1 MSQESLIG
9 QESLIVY
16 ECEHC
21 ETALGPGLIACPSCG
36 QNFDEPV
43 PGDAVLLEEPN
54 PPKADAPKSR
64 KRSPLI
70 PAVILGITVLT
81 GVGWFGR
88 RSFVPI
94 KAPVTAAAPSPFI
107 LTEMTMHPAYAAHM
121 TAYLG
126 KLRGSG
132 MGAQWPAFGG
142 SDTLLIIAP
151 PPVKG
156 QAAAWSDT
164 QLKQLAQGVYAG
176 FWENRYETGFSDS
189 DSTTCFVLVSDASG
203 RIAAVDL
210 MGTVQ

>member
-1 MSQESLIG
+1 MSHETLI
-9 QESLIVY
+9 IY

-21 ETALGPGLIACPSCG
+21 ETALGPGLIACPNCG
-36 QNFDEPV
+36 QDFDEPV
-43 PGDAVLLEEPN
+43 PGDVVLTEEPN
-54 PPKADAPKSR
+54 QPKADAPRLR
-64 KRSPLI
+64 KRPPLI
-70 PAVILGITVLT
+70 PAAILGVIVLV
-81 GVGWFGR
+81 GVGWFGLH
-88 RSFVPI
+88 SFVPV
-94 KAPVTAAAPSPFI
+94 KAPVTAATPPPVI
-107 LTEMTMHPAYAAHM
+107 LTEMSMHPAYAAHM

-151 PPVKG
+151 PLVKG
-156 QAAAWSDT
+156 QTAAWSET